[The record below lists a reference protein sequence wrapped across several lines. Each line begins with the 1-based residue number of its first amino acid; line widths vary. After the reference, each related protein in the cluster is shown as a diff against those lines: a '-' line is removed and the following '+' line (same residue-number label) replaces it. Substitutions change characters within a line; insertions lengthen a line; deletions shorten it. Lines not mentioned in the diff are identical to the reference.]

1 MSRGEIEPRKSA
13 RKLKRKQFT
22 RSRATNYKLISETL
36 WIDLIQRNQ
45 LKTQQIE
52 YLECIFLIEKEK
64 TDFRLLMTFH
74 FMHLGESKSEE

>member
-1 MSRGEIEPRKSA
+1 MSRGETEPRKSA

-45 LKTQQIE
+45 LKAQLIE

-64 TDFRLLMTFH
+64 NRFQTLMTFR
-74 FMHLGESKSEE
+74 FVHLGESKSEE